1 MQEKEDE
8 ASRTVF
14 TPKLLAL
21 SELCS
26 GILVA
31 IYGTYFGYP
40 HLFEVWFVTAVVIF
54 LVFSILLPLAI
65 SVILR
70 EWLKDNNSMSFNVI
84 FLIPAFSIWVLYGLG
99 SITQS
104 AGIIF
109 LGFLVILLASWH
121 FRIVMR
127 EK

>member
-1 MQEKEDE
+1 MQEKEDT

-21 SELCS
+21 TELCS

-31 IYGTYFGYP
+31 LYGTYFGYP
-40 HLFEVWFVTAVVIF
+40 HLFEVWFVTAIVV
-54 LVFSILLPLAI
+54 LLMFSILLSLVM

-70 EWLKDNNSMSFNVI
+70 EWLKTNNSMPFNVI
-84 FLIPAFSIWVLYGLG
+84 FLIPALSIWVLWGFG
-99 SITQS
+99 SITHS
-104 AGIIF
+104 AGTIF

-121 FRIVMR
+121 FRIVIR
-127 EK
+127 EN